1 MMSTSKVSQMLG
13 SALATQAAAARFY
26 GALAS
31 CAAESMTRKLLLDL
45 MRAEQVIEVQIESM
59 ALRLNEEPV
68 AARPT
73 ASAMQVKTSPEWSGL
88 AVTPEQALAIALDC
102 TTRGARHYAAIS
114 ATLGETAGP
123 LLGAL
128 AASELER
135 ASVLEVRLYQ
145 RLGPAVASRSLALAV
160 TDVLVSVRR
169 AARAYE
175 RLASSASS
183 PRARLFLF
191 GMFEVCMLYAAQ
203 IDRYAN
209 DLVDRPLAVQSL
221 LDADNVAA
229 PLVQGSEVDMSF
241 ESAMQTAVAA
251 QRRAALVH
259 SMLARAYPG
268 DGAELFFDI
277 AEAERQHA
285 LTILSVLDRMYPP
298 DPVDDEGDPSS
309 PLANAPPQHWA
320 PESEFRRCVFRGG
333 ASPTEMAR
341 ARPTG
346 DRVQRCCGA

>member
-1 MMSTSKVSQMLG
+1 
-13 SALATQAAAARFY
+13 
-26 GALAS
+26 
-31 CAAESMTRKLLLDL
+31 
-45 MRAEQVIEVQIESM
+45 
-59 ALRLNEEPV
+59 
-68 AARPT
+68 
-73 ASAMQVKTSPEWSGL
+73 
-88 AVTPEQALAIALDC
+88 
-102 TTRGARHYAAIS
+102 
-114 ATLGETAGP
+114 
-123 LLGAL
+123 
-128 AASELER
+128 
-135 ASVLEVRLYQ
+135 
-145 RLGPAVASRSLALAV
+145 
-160 TDVLVSVRR
+160 
-169 AARAYE
+169 
-175 RLASSASS
+175 
-183 PRARLFLF
+183 
-191 GMFEVCMLYAAQ
+191 MLYAAQ